1 MEALYWA
8 LAVLVMSGA
17 GFLLGRRQGR
27 ARAVLAAPGAKAGV
41 TGVEYGPRLVGGE
54 LSGEA
59 SRFQIRLE
67 DGTVFGTNDA
77 SKAARAINQL
87 RSAEKAHQ
95 YFMDGRLVRSG

>member
-17 GFLLGRRQGR
+17 GFLLGPR